1 MDYTSEE
8 LTVDYTWEWLGE
20 LVAGTE
26 RIAGQETE
34 PRIQEPRIQETSAVE
49 SNCMAV
55 EETGQDEPV
64 EPAA

>member
-34 PRIQEPRIQETSAVE
+34 PRIQETSVVE